1 MPPAMQAPLTRAT
14 SGTSSVRGRAQQV
27 GIGDGRRGVVELEG
41 IRAEVGAGAE
51 RLVARAGE
59 HDGADRVVGLGLIQ
73 GFLQR
78 ADHVRVERIAAFR
91 AVDGE
96 HQPRVLPAGL
106 DDGRH
111 AATSISLGAVVTCVT
126 PVCTISRICCGE

>member
-1 MPPAMQAPLTRAT
+1 M
-14 SGTSSVRGRAQQV
+14 
-27 GIGDGRRGVVELEG
+27 
-41 IRAEVGAGAE
+41 
-51 RLVARAGE
+51 
-59 HDGADRVVGLGLIQ
+59 Q
-73 GFLQR
+73 GFLQG
-78 ADHVRVERIAAFR
+78 ADHFRVERVPAFR

-126 PVCTISRICCGE
+126 PVSTISRICCGE